1 MMEKLLIIDDNVSFL
16 SDVEALLEDRYTVL
30 KASTAGAG
38 LEILKSEQISAVL
51 LDLELPDLFGT
62 EVLRIIHEDIEPHM
76 PVIIVTDHTEIEN
89 AVEAMRRGAYDFLP
103 KNFNRELLTEKIHK
117 ALERRSLELRVNAL
131 QNSIQD
137 QQNKF
142 ICVSEKMKKVNY
154 EMTRMA
160 MMNFDILLSGET
172 GAGKDTIAYELHHR
186 SPRRDKPFISISMK
200 SLSETLIESELFGH
214 EKGAFSGADKSK
226 IGKFEAAHGG
236 TVYIPEISSLTESV
250 QLKLLHFLQYKSLTR
265 VGQDPR
271 KPEIK
276 VDVRVIMATNE
287 NLQKVVAMGR
297 LREDFYFRIAG
308 VMLAIP
314 PLRERIEDIEPIAR
328 YVLRRHTPQINGDQ
342 YSFAPEVGELLKK
355 YSWPGNVREL
365 ENAVKN
371 ALAYSDGFVLTAEHF
386 PNLHARKPMM
396 LSDASELPLG
406 EYKEAERI
414 FRGDYCKKILRQAGG
429 SIPQAAKLAG
439 MTPQGFRKILVKLD
453 L

>member
-1 MMEKLLIIDDNVSFL
+1 MEKLLIVDDNISFL
-16 SDVEALLEDRYTVL
+16 SDVEALLEDRYHVL
-30 KASTAGAG
+30 KADTGEKG

-51 LDLELPDLFGT
+51 LDLELPDMFGT

-76 PVIIVTDHTEIEN
+76 PVIIVTDHSEIEN

-131 QNSIQD
+131 QTSIQD

-154 EMTRMA
+154 EMTRMSSL
-160 MMNFDILLSGET
+160 NFDILLSGET
-172 GAGKDTIAYELHHR
+172 GAGKDTIAYELHSR
-186 SPRRDKPFISISMK
+186 SARRDKPFISISMK

-226 IGKFEAAHGG
+226 IGKFEAAQGG

-287 NLQKVVAMGR
+287 NLQKVVAAGR

-308 VMLAIP
+308 VSLVIP
-314 PLRERIEDIEPIAR
+314 PLRDRVEDIEPIAR
-328 YVLRRHTPQINGDQ
+328 YVLRKNTSQIGTEQ
-342 YSFAPEVGELLKK
+342 YVFAPEVNTLLKN

-371 ALAYSDGFVLTAEHF
+371 ALAYADGFVLKAEHF
-386 PNLHARKPMM
+386 PNLTMRRMVSSFDQSAIPNV
-396 LSDASELPLG
+396 
-406 EYKEAERI
+406 EYKEAERL
-414 FRGDYCKKILRQAGG
+414 FREEYCKKVVRQAGG

-439 MTPQGFRKILVKLD
+439 MTPQGFRKILAKLD

>member
-1 MMEKLLIIDDNVSFL
+1 MEKLLIIDDNISFL

-51 LDLELPDLFGT
+51 LDLELPDMFGT

-200 SLSETLIESELFGH
+200 SLSESLIESELFGH
-214 EKGAFSGADKSK
+214 EKGAFSGAEKSK

-276 VDVRVIMATNE
+276 VDVRVILATNE

-314 PLRERIEDIEPIAR
+314 PLRERIDDIEPIAR
-328 YVLRRHTPQINGDQ
+328 CVLRRHAPQLNGDQ
-342 YSFAPEVGELLKK
+342 YTFAPGVGDMLKK

-386 PNLHARKPMM
+386 PNLHARK
-396 LSDASELPLG
+396 SGSVTDAQEIPLV
-406 EYKEAERI
+406 EFKDAERL
-414 FRGDYCKKILRQAGG
+414 FRADYCKRVLRQAGG

>member
-1 MMEKLLIIDDNVSFL
+1 MEKLLIIDDNTSFMN
-16 SDVEALLEDRYTVL
+16 DVESLLDDRYQVL
-30 KASTAGAG
+30 KADTGSCGID
-38 LEILKSEQISAVL
+38 ILKSEQISAVL
-51 LDLELPDLFGT
+51 LDLELPDMFGT
-62 EVLRIIHEDIEPHM
+62 EVLRIIHEDIEQHM
-76 PVIIVTDHTEIEN
+76 PVIIVTDHSDIEN

-142 ICVSEKMKKVNY
+142 ICISDKMKKVNY

-160 MMNFDILLSGET
+160 ALNFDILLNGET
-172 GAGKDTIAYELHHR
+172 GAGKDTVAYELHSR
-186 SPRRDKPFISISMK
+186 SLRHDKPFIPISVK

-236 TVYIPEISSLTESV
+236 TVYIPEISCLTESV

-271 KPEIK
+271 KPEVK

-287 NLQKVVAMGR
+287 NLQKVVAAGR

-308 VMLAIP
+308 VSLTIP
-314 PLRERIEDIEPIAR
+314 PLRERMEDIEPIAR
-328 YVLRRHTPQINGDQ
+328 YVLRKNTPQFASAQ
-342 YSFAPEVGELLKK
+342 YVFAPDVITLLRN

-371 ALAYSDGFVLTAEHF
+371 ALAYADGFVLTPEHF
-386 PNLHARKPMM
+386 PNLTVRRMTP
-396 LSDASELPLG
+396 LPEQTLQTG
-406 EYKEAERI
+406 LEYKEAERL
-414 FRGDYCKKILRQAGG
+414 FREEYCKKAMRQAGG

-439 MTPQGFRKILVKLD
+439 MTPQGFRKILAKLD

>member
-1 MMEKLLIIDDNVSFL
+1 MEKLLIIDDNISFL
-16 SDVEALLEDRYTVL
+16 SDVEALLEDRYMVL

-51 LDLELPDLFGT
+51 LDLELPDMFGT
-62 EVLRIIHEDIEPHM
+62 EVLRIIHEDFEPHM

-154 EMTRMA
+154 EMTRLA
-160 MMNFDILLSGET
+160 SMNFDILLSGET
-172 GAGKDTIAYELHHR
+172 GSGKDTIAYELHSR

-214 EKGAFSGADKSK
+214 EKGAFSGAERSK

-236 TVYIPEISSLTESV
+236 TVYIPEISSLSESL

-276 VDVRVIMATNE
+276 IDVRVIMATNE
-287 NLQKVVAMGR
+287 NLLKAVSAGR

-314 PLRERIEDIEPIAR
+314 PLRERIEDIEPISR
-328 YVLRRHTPQINGDQ
+328 SVLRRHAPHLNGDQ
-342 YSFAPEVGELLKK
+342 YCFAPEVGELLKK

-371 ALAYSDGFVLTAEHF
+371 ALAYSDGVVLSAEHF
-386 PNLHARKPMM
+386 PNLNARKIGV
-396 LSDASELPLG
+396 LSDVSDVPLG
-406 EYKEAERI
+406 EYRDAERI
-414 FRGDYCKKILRQAGG
+414 FRGEYCKKILRQAGG

>member
-1 MMEKLLIIDDNVSFL
+1 
-16 SDVEALLEDRYTVL
+16 
-30 KASTAGAG
+30 
-38 LEILKSEQISAVL
+38 
-51 LDLELPDLFGT
+51 
-62 EVLRIIHEDIEPHM
+62 
-76 PVIIVTDHTEIEN
+76 
-89 AVEAMRRGAYDFLP
+89 
-103 KNFNRELLTEKIHK
+103 
-117 ALERRSLELRVNAL
+117 
-131 QNSIQD
+131 
-137 QQNKF
+137 
-142 ICVSEKMKKVNY
+142 
-154 EMTRMA
+154 MA

-186 SPRRDKPFISISMK
+186 SQRRDKPFISISMK

-276 VDVRVIMATNE
+276 VDVRVILATNE

-328 YVLRRHTPQINGDQ
+328 SVLRRHAPQLNGDK
-342 YSFAPEVGELLKK
+342 YSFAPEVAELLKK

-371 ALAYSDGFVLTAEHF
+371 ALAYSDGFVLTADHF
-386 PNLHARKPMM
+386 PNLHTRKF
-396 LSDASELPLG
+396 SSFSETA
-406 EYKEAERI
+406 ETAAVDFKEAERI
-414 FRGDYCKKILRQAGG
+414 FRSEYCKKVLRQAGG